1 METYPISLALV
12 DFLPNI
18 AFLVGA
24 FFLVKTARICSGTR
38 CERIVMASTLL
49 VFLGGFLKATWKLL
63 YAAKIA
69 DFQWM
74 SQAQFVLLGTG
85 FLGMCVAVI
94 YMVRGTKPASV
105 TGGGMLAMAVWKIP
119 FLFLMT
125 ITSLGA
131 EGILAFI
138 AFKRKALPAA
148 VGFVVGVMGI
158 LAMGSLASA
167 EQTIT
172 MQWVEETINTIG
184 QLGFMMGC
192 ILLYQSF
199 RASGCDAGSG
209 D

>member
-1 METYPISLALV
+1 M
-12 DFLPNI
+12 
-18 AFLVGA
+18 
-24 FFLVKTARICSGTR
+24 
-38 CERIVMASTLL
+38 
-49 VFLGGFLKATWKLL
+49 
-63 YAAKIA
+63 
-69 DFQWM
+69 
-74 SQAQFVLLGTG
+74 
-85 FLGMCVAVI
+85 AVI
-94 YMVRGTKPASV
+94 YMVRGSKTASV

-138 AFKRKALPAA
+138 AFRRKVLPAA

-184 QLGFMMGC
+184 QLGFMVGC
-192 ILLYQSF
+192 ILLYHSF
-199 RASGCDAGSG
+199 SVSGCDAGSG